1 MGLKA
6 PRGMGM
12 LTNPKKALYNKVYR
26 KTTFG
31 IEDVLKSGKRTA
43 SKATYSSA
51 PVSLNSMPK
60 PPMGASQ
67 KKILW
72 IGIIGTI
79 VLIFTGVGVV
89 LAPFFLIGVVYYW
102 NKTPEVRMKK
112 ALTMSNFL
120 YKKGQIQESVDVLLP
135 FKDSK
140 NYEVYSRLGYRYGQ
154 LGNYQEA
161 ETYSQYCYDQNP
173 NDLENLYVHS
183 ITLFNLKKYKE
194 SQEALSILP
203 ASAQTEPI
211 FANIIGANYSGM
223 GKEDI
228 AIEIY
233 KKCLGRK
240 QNIDGEEISIAIN
253 LAKILIEKKKKLDAK
268 KFLLRILAVNPMH
281 GEATELLD
289 KTEKAE

>member
-1 MGLKA
+1 MG
-6 PRGMGM
+6 
-12 LTNPKKALYNKVYR
+12 
-26 KTTFG
+26 
-31 IEDVLKSGKRTA
+31 
-43 SKATYSSA
+43 SA
-51 PVSLNSMPK
+51 
-60 PPMGASQ
+60 Q

-72 IGIIGTI
+72 IGILGTI
-79 VLIFTGVGVV
+79 FLIFTGVGV
-89 LAPFFLIGVVYYW
+89 LFAPFFLIGVVYYW
-102 NKTPEVRMKK
+102 NKTPEVMMKK
-112 ALTMSNFL
+112 ALAKSNYL
-120 YKKGQIQESVDVLLP
+120 YKKGQVQESVDVLLP
-135 FKDSK
+135 FKESK

-154 LGNYQEA
+154 LGSYQEA
-161 ETYSQYCYDQNP
+161 EVYSQYCYDQNP

-253 LAKILIEKKKKLDAK
+253 LAKILIEKKKNADAK

-281 GEATELLD
+281 EEATELL
-289 KTEKAE
+289 EKLKKRSDP

>member
-1 MGLKA
+1 
-6 PRGMGM
+6 M

-31 IEDVLKSGKRTA
+31 IEDVLKGGKRTA
-43 SKATYSSA
+43 SKAVPISTT
-51 PVSLNSMPK
+51 VSLTPMSK
-60 PPMGASQ
+60 PQPMGSAQ

-72 IGIIGTI
+72 IGILGTI
-79 VLIFTGVGVV
+79 FLIFTGVGV
-89 LAPFFLIGVVYYW
+89 LFAPFFLIGVVYYW
-102 NKTPEVRMKK
+102 NKTPEVMMKK
-112 ALTMSNFL
+112 ALAKSNYL
-120 YKKGQIQESVDVLLP
+120 YKKGQVQESVDVLLP
-135 FKDSK
+135 FKESK

-154 LGNYQEA
+154 LGSYQEA
-161 ETYSQYCYDQNP
+161 EVYSQYCYDQNP

-253 LAKILIEKKKKLDAK
+253 LAKILIEKKKNADAK

-281 GEATELLD
+281 EEATELL
-289 KTEKAE
+289 EKLKKRSDP